1 MRQELAAFITRYH
14 ENQALVRDQKG
25 WDLTL
30 LLECTDSGEAV
41 WLRISDGIAVEVRE
55 LTAADPPLRSD
66 VVVRAERSILSDIL
80 ALRRLPSEP
89 YLFGELLVRGP
100 EPDFLRLDYI
110 VSALGGGM

>member
-1 MRQELAAFITRYH
+1 MRQELAAFIARYH
-14 ENQALVRDQKG
+14 ENQALVREQKG
-25 WDLTL
+25 WHLTL
-30 LLECTDSGEAV
+30 ALECTDSDEAV
-41 WLRISDGIAVEVRE
+41 WLRIADGLAVELRE
-55 LTAADPPLRSD
+55 LQATGAPPQSD
-66 VVVRAERSILSDIL
+66 VVVRAERAILRDIL